1 MGDTKLEELGIKGG
15 ATVQDVTTN
24 TAVEQSADTRL
35 EQVNDI
41 VVEQAVDRTLKH
53 SEVTMPDKHTDM
65 ALEQATD
72 RTTELAT
79 NTAQEQAADITPE
92 QGADTMT
99 EQAAD
104 IPPEQTMNT
113 SLEEDGVQEQGLG
126 QIDVAS
132 RNAEIYRKYK
142 EGYIHAQLSKEYSL
156 SPEWIRRICEDE
168 ERKRQLP
175 APRQVHELQ
184 QKDITVRDICN
195 LCEEDCTPVMI
206 CNLKNGVKR
215 IVFEGNANEAA
226 RSVYRDKE
234 VQSLGLADGRI
245 QLNSK

>member
-1 MGDTKLEELGIKGG
+1 MGETKLEELGIKGG

-79 NTAQEQAADITPE
+79 NTAPEQAADM
-92 QGADTMT
+92 MT

-104 IPPEQTMNT
+104 ITPEQTMNT

-142 EGYIHAQLSKEYSL
+142 EGYIHAQLSREYSL

-184 QKDITVRDICN
+184 QKDITVRHICN

-215 IVFEGNANEAA
+215 IVFEGNANGAA